1 MKAVIA
7 RKWGAPIKWHELPCV
22 ITMKGTINV
31 CCENRLPILVNL
43 TIYAKLVLIVVLI
56 MGTEQGEPW
65 ILATF

>member
-1 MKAVIA
+1 M
-7 RKWGAPIKWHELPCV
+7 PIKQHELPFV
-22 ITMKGTINV
+22 ITIKNAVNV

-56 MGTEQGEPW
+56 KGTEQGEPW